1 MSSDFRVGFGTDLH
15 RLEPGRPLIIG
26 GVEIPS
32 DRGAVG
38 HSDGDVVLHALAD
51 ALLGTV
57 AAGDIGELFPPEDE
71 SIRGIDSAKIVE
83 AALRR
88 VRREGGRVVN
98 ADLVVDLEE
107 PRLRPHRDRIRE
119 RIAELL
125 GVPRDRVSFKAKT
138 REGLGAVG
146 EGRAI
151 SAQAVVLVGDVGGPV
166 E

>member
-125 GVPRDRVSFKAKT
+125 GVPCDRVSFKAKT